1 MPVVLNVTV
10 TDASGRFVSDLPEE
24 AFEVLHDG
32 HLAPITL
39 FTRGASSPVSVS
51 LLVDTSTSME
61 EEMEHVRNA
70 LRQLVARLRAGDSA
84 EIVDFDQRSNVLQPI
99 TDDRR
104 RLISAIQRLRAG
116 GSTSLYNAMYIAL
129 HQSVARRRGD
139 SGRRAIVLLTDGDDT
154 SSLTTFDA
162 VLDIARHGH
171 ATVYAIG
178 LGLSERGERELAQL
192 TLETGG
198 LLFLPKRANALG
210 DVYTQICVELASQY
224 LIGFLPSDTPPER
237 DGRAIAVEVWRPH
250 LQARTRKVVSR

>member
-1 MPVVLNVTV
+1 
-10 TDASGRFVSDLPEE
+10 
-24 AFEVLHDG
+24 
-32 HLAPITL
+32 
-39 FTRGASSPVSVS
+39 
-51 LLVDTSTSME
+51 
-61 EEMEHVRNA
+61 
-70 LRQLVARLRAGDSA
+70 
-84 EIVDFDQRSNVLQPI
+84 
-99 TDDRR
+99 
-104 RLISAIQRLRAG
+104 
-116 GSTSLYNAMYIAL
+116 MYIAL